1 MFIFLGHAF
10 GIDLPLGTVLSFT
23 LSILLLSFAT
33 PGIPGGNP
41 GFSPL
46 PLFVAAGIPIQ
57 GPLVLD
63 ALDAIPDLFKTL
75 LNVTADLSAATIL
88 TAPAAGAV
96 SEFGAETA
104 GSIAAV
110 E

>member
-1 MFIFLGHAF
+1 
-10 GIDLPLGTVLSFT
+10 
-23 LSILLLSFAT
+23 
-33 PGIPGGNP
+33 
-41 GFSPL
+41 
-46 PLFVAAGIPIQ
+46 LFVAAGIPIQ